1 MITNQTMLT
10 SSTIYRDFLEER
22 DEILKHKWYQSE
34 KAGYDIGFDK
44 ALMEWVIRH
53 RSSWRSAK
61 KTNNL
66 SCYNVPY

>member
-1 MITNQTMLT
+1 MITTQIMLT

-22 DEILKHKWYQSE
+22 DEILKHKWYESE

-53 RSSWRSAK
+53 RSNWRSAK
-61 KTNNL
+61 KTHNL
-66 SCYNVPY
+66 SSYNVPF